1 MAPDAFFGLE
11 DPKGRLYFFL
21 EADRG
26 TMTVPRFTRKIAAY
40 ATYLRDG
47 RHRDKF
53 GIKSFWVL
61 TVTTGR
67 RRREHLISAARD
79 VDAVRGLEYHFLFT
93 DEECISLEH
102 PESFL
107 GEIWTTP
114 GDARPHRLL
123 GPQSSSTTRKE
134 NQTYG
139 QPDRR

>member
-11 DPKGRLYFFL
+11 DPQGRLYFFL

-40 ATYLRDG
+40 ATYLREG

-79 VDAVRGLEYHFLFT
+79 VDAVRSLEYHFLFT

-107 GEIWTTP
+107 GKIWTTP

-134 NQTYG
+134 DQTYG